1 MCSHCG
7 LYIPTL
13 KAKSLHGASC
23 RVTEGCIE
31 NTTERVRPL
40 RVTVRCERELLCVM
54 AFQEMKWA
62 LIDEADAEDFDLSNS
77 IDDKM
82 KMNLVLQ
89 SLILMKSFQSGL
101 MKLRTE
107 YIDIFLLVKH
117 QP

>member
-1 MCSHCG
+1 M
-7 LYIPTL
+7 T
-13 KAKSLHGASC
+13 
-23 RVTEGCIE
+23 
-31 NTTERVRPL
+31 
-40 RVTVRCERELLCVM
+40 
-54 AFQEMKWA
+54 FQEMEWVS
-62 LIDEADAEDFDLSNS
+62 INEVDVEDFDLSKI

-107 YIDIFLLVKH
+107 YIDIFLLVKY

>member
-1 MCSHCG
+1 M
-7 LYIPTL
+7 
-13 KAKSLHGASC
+13 
-23 RVTEGCIE
+23 
-31 NTTERVRPL
+31 
-40 RVTVRCERELLCVM
+40 M

-89 SLILMKSFQSGL
+89 SLILMKSFHSGL

-107 YIDIFLLVKH
+107 YIDIFLLVKY